1 MSAAR
6 RTPRGAGRRQH
17 EPMDV
22 IASPGVLLGLL
33 FGVPAGMAI
42 QHARHLVRAHQST
55 KASLPGQKEAAS
67 TAETHG
73 ALWLLVV
80 GVLALLVVVV
90 IVASE

>member
-1 MSAAR
+1 
-6 RTPRGAGRRQH
+6 
-17 EPMDV
+17 MDV
-22 IASPGVLLGLL
+22 IASPGLLLGLL

-42 QHARHLVRAHQST
+42 QHARHLVRAHQNT